1 METSASVLLNYINLI
16 ANGNHL
22 VFLKSKQKQQN
33 KNFLSVVNIYV
44 IIKNI
49 FVEKSKLTEIKVSLI
64 RKENT
69 DNRN

>member
-22 VFLKSKQKQQN
+22 VFLKSKQKQRN
-33 KNFLSVVNIYV
+33 KNFLSVFNICV
-44 IIKNI
+44 IKKNR

-69 DNRN
+69 DNGN